1 MAYSYFGAATVKW
14 DERTPAESDA
24 LCAEWGDAMGDL
36 YLNETVFLA
45 NVPREV
51 WRYELGG
58 YPVLK
63 KWLGYRY
70 ANRRSNR
77 PLALSELE

>member
-1 MAYSYFGAATVKW
+1 MSGLRLSPTRF
-14 DERTPAESDA
+14 A
-24 LCAEWGDAMGDL
+24 LNGVTLWVTSTS
-36 YLNETVFLA
+36 NETVFLA